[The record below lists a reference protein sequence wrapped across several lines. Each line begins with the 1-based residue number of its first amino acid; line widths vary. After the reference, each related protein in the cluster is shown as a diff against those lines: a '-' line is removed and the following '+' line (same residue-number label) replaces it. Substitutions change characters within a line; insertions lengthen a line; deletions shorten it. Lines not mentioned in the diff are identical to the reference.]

1 MRMAINQVTNQPNVL
16 VEVFRAFLKRC
27 LAVGKNNLLQFVG
40 ICHNKKVTRSRH
52 ATNTSCGN
60 FMAVSLGK

>member
-27 LAVGKNNLLQFVG
+27 LAVGMNNLLEFVIIKRLPG
-40 ICHNKKVTRSRH
+40 RVTPQIP
-52 ATNTSCGN
+52 
-60 FMAVSLGK
+60 AVEISWR